1 MAIGHIQEYKYIIHV
16 IVTSTTTTTR
26 RSVQKGGM
34 WKTEN
39 SKNKVELTLLKFERK
54 VFEMKGGNL
63 LQLLTR
69 DLAAL

>member
-1 MAIGHIQEYKYIIHV
+1 
-16 IVTSTTTTTR
+16 
-26 RSVQKGGM
+26 M

>member
-1 MAIGHIQEYKYIIHV
+1 MPIGHIQEYKYIIHV
-16 IVTSTTTTTR
+16 IVTTTTTR